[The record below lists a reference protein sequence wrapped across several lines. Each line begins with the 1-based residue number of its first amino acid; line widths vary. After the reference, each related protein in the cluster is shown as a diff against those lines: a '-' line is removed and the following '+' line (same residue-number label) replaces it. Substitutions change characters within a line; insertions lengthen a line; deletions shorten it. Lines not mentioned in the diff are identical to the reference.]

1 MKVHIHSG
9 IPEGGNSLC
18 LERIS
23 ALASTT
29 SMHIVSCHGIMII
42 SADMEWNKQDSTDYD
57 IGWKKG
63 LGTGAS

>member
-1 MKVHIHSG
+1 
-9 IPEGGNSLC
+9 
-18 LERIS
+18 
-23 ALASTT
+23 
-29 SMHIVSCHGIMII
+29 MII